1 MDSWGLSAAGTS
13 HGSTKPVKGSSITL
27 LSKKNKCRRR
37 KLVCEGGLFC
47 EKFDFE
53 GVDLGEDYV
62 WEAVSGSESAKWVEI
77 QRKE

>member
-1 MDSWGLSAAGTS
+1 M
-13 HGSTKPVKGSSITL
+13 
-27 LSKKNKCRRR
+27 
-37 KLVCEGGLFC
+37 CEGGLFC